1 MPEMSLDVLAAYMV
15 AISAVSLV
23 VVQVVKTSV
32 LNRFKLDDAA
42 RLAWI
47 QLINYLFNFGLLA
60 LVLALKGDFDP
71 AQLLF
76 YLAAP
81 LAQSAGSSTVF
92 QFIATTHAAQAVQN
106 ATGQQAAASG
116 ASDGVGGGSVLL
128 STPPNATPAPSG
140 PAGGSPPVP
149 LA

>member
-92 QFIATTHAAQAVQN
+92 QFIATTHAAQN
-106 ATGQQAAASG
+106 ATGQQAAAPGTSG
-116 ASDGVGGGSVLL
+116 GVGDGSALL
-128 STPPNATPAPSG
+128 STPPNATPAPPG

-149 LA
+149 VA

>member
-1 MPEMSLDVLAAYMV
+1 MSLDVLAAYMV

-47 QLINYLFNFGLLA
+47 QLINYFFNFGLLV

-71 AQLLF
+71 TQLLF

-92 QFIATTHAAQAVQN
+92 QFIAATHTAQ
-106 ATGQQAAASG
+106 GAAAPIPPVSAGEVG
-116 ASDGVGGGSVLL
+116 ASSVFVP
-128 STPPNATPAPSG
+128 SSATPAGTAP
-140 PAGGSPPVP
+140 GGSSPP
-149 LA
+149 AAS